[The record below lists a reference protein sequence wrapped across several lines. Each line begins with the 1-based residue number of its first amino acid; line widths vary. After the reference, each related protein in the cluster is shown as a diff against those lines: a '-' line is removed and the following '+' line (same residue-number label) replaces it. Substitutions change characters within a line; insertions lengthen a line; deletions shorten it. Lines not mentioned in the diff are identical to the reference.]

1 MKENMIQ
8 QHILGVIN
16 LSLPIIILYNMY
28 PIIFFGCAGKCAIA
42 LCIGLYLWY
51 RHKQNLDALTARL
64 SFRPTGQWKQMLE
77 KHILECKQQPANIQ
91 LFYAYTDEA
100 LAIAANH
107 SIIIDPL
114 VWSSITEDPEALKV
128 IEIITSQ
135 ISPAFSE
142 SKKIRLQK
150 AQNIFSPQTQAF
162 IFKHELGHILR
173 KYSQKKL
180 CIIFLIGMISAYI
193 GITLAIFNLASGG
206 LVALGIGMLA
216 GGLTD
221 LFLSYFSNATFKAH
235 EEKQADMFAI
245 QYSSRQEIE
254 AAATFFEK
262 HQDILD
268 TYPENY
274 WVSKIPSIIL
284 SGHLNGKKRATLLRS
299 KIRNS

>member
-1 MKENMIQ
+1 MLQ
-8 QHILGVIN
+8 QHVMGVIN
-16 LSLPIIILYNMY
+16 LSLPIIILYNIY

-42 LCIGLYLWY
+42 LCTGLYLWY

-77 KHILECKQQPANIQ
+77 KYILECRQQPENIQ

-100 LAIAANH
+100 LAIAADN

-114 VWSSITEDPEALKV
+114 TWSIIKEDPEALKV
-128 IEIITSQ
+128 IEIISSQ
-135 ISPAFSE
+135 IHPSLPE
-142 SKKIRLQK
+142 SKKIRIQK
-150 AQNIFSPQTQAF
+150 VENIMSGEAQSF
-162 IFKHELGHILR
+162 IFKHELGHIVR
-173 KYSQKKL
+173 NYSRKKL
-180 CIIFLIGMISAYI
+180 CIIFLIGTISAYT

-206 LVALGIGMLA
+206 MAALCIGMLA

-221 LFLSYFSNATFKAH
+221 LFLSYFSNATFKAY

-245 QYSSRQEIE
+245 QYSSEEEIE
-254 AAATFFEK
+254 AAADFFEK

-274 WVSKIPSIIL
+274 WLSKIPSIIL
-284 SGHLNGKKRATLLRS
+284 SGHLNGKKRAKLLRFYL
-299 KIRNS
+299 